1 MTTPLSGIKV
11 IEIGTL
17 IAAPFAAR
25 LMAEFGAEVIK
36 IESLG
41 QGDPLR
47 KWRKLHEGT
56 SLWWYLQSR
65 NKKSLALNLKSSE
78 GLGLIKQL
86 LGDADVLIENLRPGG
101 LEKLGLGWDV
111 LHSLN
116 PKLTLVRISG
126 YGQTGPYRDRPGF
139 GAIGEAM
146 GGIRYTTGNPDSPP
160 ARVGVSLGDSLAS
173 LHGVIGALMSLLRV
187 KTGQGD
193 GQVVDVS
200 LAESVFNVMESLV
213 PEYDML
219 GHVRERS
226 GGALPGIAPSNTYL
240 TADGAY
246 VVIAGNSDP
255 IYKRLM
261 TAIGRSD
268 LAEAAEFAHNDG
280 RAAKSAVLDAAIT
293 HWTSSLPIEQVLSA
307 LEAAEVPAGRIYSVA
322 DIVSDPHYQAR
333 DMLLNAQLPG
343 GVSVKMPGI
352 VPKLSETP
360 GAVNWQGPALGQH
373 TDDILSGLGLADAD
387 IQRLKIRGWC
397 NDPGLFRAIDRAGS
411 LAARWPANRTDLGRD
426 GRQDRAD
433 RPTLSRRVFTDRGG
447 LVRLAQG
454 HPGAA

>member
-1 MTTPLSGIKV
+1 MTAPLSGIKV

-36 IESLG
+36 IESMG

-47 KWRKLHEGT
+47 KWRKLHQGT

-65 NKKSLALNLKSSE
+65 NKKSLALDLKSAE
-78 GLGLIKQL
+78 GLALVKQL

-111 LHSLN
+111 LHALN
-116 PKLTLVRISG
+116 PRLTLVRISG

-200 LAESVFNVMESLV
+200 LAESVFNLMESLV

-261 TAIGRSD
+261 TAIGRID
-268 LAEAAEFAHNDG
+268 LAEDGAFAHNDG
-280 RAAKSAVLDAAIT
+280 RAAQSGLLDAAIT
-293 HWTSSLPIEQVLSA
+293 HWTSSLPIERVLDA
-307 LEAAEVPAGRIYSVA
+307 LQAAEVPAGRIYSVA
-322 DIVSDPHYQAR
+322 DIVADPHYQAR
-333 DMLLNAQLPG
+333 GMLLNAELPG
-343 GVSVKMPGI
+343 GLTVKMPGI
-352 VPKLSETP
+352 VPKLSQTP
-360 GAVNWQGPALGQH
+360 GAVNWQGPSLGQH
-373 TDDILSGLGLADAD
+373 TDEILGGMGLAEAD
-387 IQRLKIRGWC
+387 IQRLK
-397 NDPGLFRAIDRAGS
+397 NAGVV
-411 LAARWPANRTDLGRD
+411 
-426 GRQDRAD
+426 Q
-433 RPTLSRRVFTDRGG
+433 
-447 LVRLAQG
+447 
-454 HPGAA
+454 

>member
-1 MTTPLSGIKV
+1 MTALSGIRV

-25 LMAEFGAEVIK
+25 MLGEFGAEVIK

-65 NKKSLALNLKSSE
+65 NKKSLALNLKSTE
-78 GLGLIKQL
+78 GIEIVKQL
-86 LGDADVLIENLRPGG
+86 AESADVLIENLRPGA

-111 LHSLN
+111 LHALN

-126 YGQTGPYRDRPGF
+126 YGQSGPYRDRPGF

-146 GGIRYTTGNPDSPP
+146 GGIRYTTGHPDSPP

-173 LHGVIGALMSLLRV
+173 MHAVMGALMSLLRV

-213 PEYDML
+213 PEYAML

-226 GGALPGIAPSNTYL
+226 GGALPGIAPSNTYP
-240 TADGAY
+240 TADGGY

-255 IYKRLM
+255 IFKRLM
-261 TAIGRSD
+261 NAIGRAD
-268 LAEAAEFAHNDG
+268 LGDDPAFAHNDG
-280 RAAKSAVLDAAIT
+280 RAAQSDLLDGAISTWSAQRSIEDVL
-293 HWTSSLPIEQVLSA
+293 QA
-307 LEAAEVPAGRIYSVA
+307 LENAEVPAGRIYSVA
-322 DIVSDPHYQAR
+322 DIVADPHYQAR
-333 DMLLNAQLPG
+333 GMILDAQLPG
-343 GVSVKMPGI
+343 GVETKMPGI
-352 VPKLSETP
+352 VPKLSATP
-360 GAVNWQGPALGQH
+360 GVVNWQGPSLGQH
-373 TDDILSGLGLADAD
+373 TRDVLTELGLSESA
-387 IQRLKIRGWC
+387 IQRLKDKGIV
-397 NDPGLFRAIDRAGS
+397 
-411 LAARWPANRTDLGRD
+411 
-426 GRQDRAD
+426 Q
-433 RPTLSRRVFTDRGG
+433 
-447 LVRLAQG
+447 
-454 HPGAA
+454 

>member
-1 MTTPLSGIKV
+1 MTAPLSGIKV

-25 LMAEFGAEVIK
+25 LMAEFGADVIK
-36 IESLG
+36 IESMG

-65 NKKSLALNLKSSE
+65 NKKSLALDLKSSE
-78 GLGLIKQL
+78 GQSLIKQL
-86 LGDADVLIENLRPGG
+86 LSDADVLIENLRPGG

-111 LHSLN
+111 LHALN

-146 GGIRYTTGNPDSPP
+146 GGIRYTTGNPESPP

-187 KTGQGD
+187 KTGQGE
-193 GQVVDVS
+193 GQIVDVS

-226 GGALPGIAPSNTYL
+226 GGALPGIAPSNTYP

-255 IYKRLM
+255 IYRRLM
-261 TAIGRSD
+261 HAIGRAD
-268 LAEAAEFAHNDG
+268 LADTPELAHNDG
-280 RAAKSAVLDAAIT
+280 RAAQSAVLDAAIT
-293 HWTSSLPIEQVLSA
+293 HWTSSQPIDRVLSA

-322 DIVSDPHYQAR
+322 DIVNDPHYQAR
-333 DMLLNAQLPG
+333 DMLLDAQLPG

-352 VPKLSETP
+352 VPKLSQTP
-360 GAVNWQGPALGQH
+360 GGVNWQGPALGQH
-373 TDDILSGLGLADAD
+373 TDEILGSLGLGGPD
-387 IQRLKIRGWC
+387 IQRL
-397 NDPGLFRAIDRAGS
+397 RASGVV
-411 LAARWPANRTDLGRD
+411 
-426 GRQDRAD
+426 Q
-433 RPTLSRRVFTDRGG
+433 
-447 LVRLAQG
+447 
-454 HPGAA
+454 

>member
-1 MTTPLSGIKV
+1 MTAPLSGIKV

-36 IESLG
+36 IEALG

-65 NKKSLALNLKSSE
+65 NKKSLALDLKSPE

-111 LHSLN
+111 LHTLN

-193 GQVVDVS
+193 GQIVDVS
-200 LAESVFNVMESLV
+200 LAESVFNLMESLV

-261 TAIGRSD
+261 TTIGRAD
-268 LAEAAEFAHNDG
+268 LADAPEFAHNDG
-280 RAAKSAVLDAAIT
+280 RAAKSGLLDAAIT
-293 HWTSSLPIEQVLSA
+293 HWTSSLPIDQVLSA

-333 DMLLNAQLPG
+333 DMLLNAELPG

-360 GAVNWQGPALGQH
+360 GAVNWQGPTLGQH
-373 TDDILSGLGLADAD
+373 TDDILGSLGLTDTD
-387 IQRLKIRGWC
+387 IQRLKTSGVV
-397 NDPGLFRAIDRAGS
+397 
-411 LAARWPANRTDLGRD
+411 
-426 GRQDRAD
+426 Q
-433 RPTLSRRVFTDRGG
+433 
-447 LVRLAQG
+447 
-454 HPGAA
+454 

>member
-1 MTTPLSGIKV
+1 MTGPLNGVRV

-25 LMAEFGAEVIK
+25 LMGEFGAEVIK
-36 IESLG
+36 IESMG

-65 NKKSLALNLKSSE
+65 NKKSLSLNLKSPE
-78 GLGLIKQL
+78 GIEIVKRLAES
-86 LGDADVLIENLRPGG
+86 ADVLIENLRPGA

-111 LHSLN
+111 LHALN

-126 YGQTGPYRDRPGF
+126 YGQSGPYRDRPGF

-146 GGIRYTTGNPDSPP
+146 GGIRYTTGTPGSPP

-173 LHGVIGALMSLLRV
+173 MHAVMGALMSLLRV

-193 GQVVDVS
+193 GQIVDVS
-200 LAESVFNVMESLV
+200 LVESVFNLMESLV

-226 GGALPGIAPSNTYL
+226 GGALPGIAPSNTYP

-255 IYKRLM
+255 IFKRLM
-261 TAIGRSD
+261 QAIGRPD
-268 LAEAAEFAHNDG
+268 LGEAPEFAQNDG
-280 RAAKSAVLDAAIT
+280 RAAQSEMLDAAISA
-293 HWTSSLPIEQVLSA
+293 WSSSLPINDVLQA
-307 LEAAEVPAGRIYSVA
+307 LEQAEVPAGRIYNVA
-322 DIVSDPHYQAR
+322 DIVADPHYQAR
-333 DMLLNAQLPG
+333 EMILDAQLPG
-343 GVSVKMPGI
+343 GTHVKMPGI

-360 GAVNWQGPALGQH
+360 GSVNWQGPALGQH
-373 TDDILSGLGLADAD
+373 TDSVLGDLGMTAAD
-387 IQRLKIRGWC
+387 IAQLKTNGVV
-397 NDPGLFRAIDRAGS
+397 
-411 LAARWPANRTDLGRD
+411 
-426 GRQDRAD
+426 Q
-433 RPTLSRRVFTDRGG
+433 
-447 LVRLAQG
+447 
-454 HPGAA
+454 

>member
-1 MTTPLSGIKV
+1 MTAPLSGIKV

-36 IESLG
+36 IEAMG

-65 NKKSLALNLKSSE
+65 NKKSLALDLKSPE
-78 GLGLIKQL
+78 GLDLIKQL

-111 LHSLN
+111 LHALN

-193 GQVVDVS
+193 GQIVDVS
-200 LAESVFNVMESLV
+200 LAESVFNLMESLV

-261 TAIGRSD
+261 TTIGRAD
-268 LAEAAEFAHNDG
+268 LADAPEFAHNDG
-280 RAAKSAVLDAAIT
+280 RAAKSGLLDAAIT

-333 DMLLNAQLPG
+333 DMLLTAQLPG

-360 GAVNWQGPALGQH
+360 GGVNWQGPTLGQH
-373 TDDILSGLGLADAD
+373 TDDILGSLGLTGAD
-387 IQRLKIRGWC
+387 IQRLKTSGVV
-397 NDPGLFRAIDRAGS
+397 
-411 LAARWPANRTDLGRD
+411 
-426 GRQDRAD
+426 Q
-433 RPTLSRRVFTDRGG
+433 
-447 LVRLAQG
+447 
-454 HPGAA
+454 

>member
-1 MTTPLSGIKV
+1 M

-36 IESLG
+36 IEALG

-65 NKKSLALNLKSSE
+65 NKKSLALDLKSAE
-78 GLGLIKQL
+78 GLDLIKQL

-111 LHSLN
+111 LHALN

-173 LHGVIGALMSLLRV
+173 LHGVIGALMALLRV

-200 LAESVFNVMESLV
+200 LAESVFNLMESLV

-240 TADGAY
+240 SADGAY

-261 TAIGRSD
+261 TTIGRAD

-280 RAAKSAVLDAAIT
+280 RAAKSALLDAAIT

-333 DMLLNAQLPG
+333 DMLLNAELPG

-360 GAVNWQGPALGQH
+360 GAVNWQGPSLGQH
-373 TDDILSGLGLADAD
+373 TDDILGSLGLTVAD
-387 IQRLKIRGWC
+387 IQRLKTSGVV
-397 NDPGLFRAIDRAGS
+397 
-411 LAARWPANRTDLGRD
+411 
-426 GRQDRAD
+426 Q
-433 RPTLSRRVFTDRGG
+433 
-447 LVRLAQG
+447 
-454 HPGAA
+454 

>member
-1 MTTPLSGIKV
+1 MTAPLNGIRV

-36 IESLG
+36 IEAMG

-65 NKKSLALNLKSSE
+65 NKKSLALNLKSPE
-78 GLGLIKQL
+78 GIAIVKQL
-86 LGDADVLIENLRPGG
+86 AESTDVLIENLRPGA

-111 LHSLN
+111 LHALN

-146 GGIRYTTGNPDSPP
+146 GGIRYTTGTPGTPP

-173 LHGVIGALMSLLRV
+173 MHAVMGALMALLRV

-193 GQVVDVS
+193 GQIVDVS

-219 GHVRERS
+219 GHIRERS
-226 GGALPGIAPSNTYL
+226 GGALPGIAPSNTYP

-255 IYKRLM
+255 IFKRLM
-261 TAIGRSD
+261 LAIGRSD
-268 LAEAAEFAHNDG
+268 LGENPEFAHNDG
-280 RAAKSAVLDAAIT
+280 RAAQCALLDEAISV
-293 HWTSSLPIEQVLSA
+293 WSSSLPIDEVLRVLEQ
-307 LEAAEVPAGRIYSVA
+307 AEVPAGRIYNVA
-322 DIVSDPHYQAR
+322 DIVADPHYQAR
-333 DMLLNAQLPG
+333 GMILDAELPG
-343 GVSVKMPGI
+343 GAAVKMPGI

-360 GAVNWQGPALGQH
+360 GEVNWQGPSLGQH
-373 TDDILSGLGLADAD
+373 TDSVLGSLGITAAD
-387 IQRLKIRGWC
+387 IQRLKQEGVV
-397 NDPGLFRAIDRAGS
+397 
-411 LAARWPANRTDLGRD
+411 
-426 GRQDRAD
+426 Q
-433 RPTLSRRVFTDRGG
+433 
-447 LVRLAQG
+447 
-454 HPGAA
+454 

>member
-1 MTTPLSGIKV
+1 MTAPLSGIKV

-36 IESLG
+36 IEAMG

-65 NKKSLALNLKSSE
+65 NKKSLALDLKSPE
-78 GLGLIKQL
+78 GLDLIKQL

-111 LHSLN
+111 LHALN

-173 LHGVIGALMSLLRV
+173 LHGVIGALISLLRV

-193 GQVVDVS
+193 GQIVDVS
-200 LAESVFNVMESLV
+200 LAESVFNLMESLV

-261 TAIGRSD
+261 HTIGRSD
-268 LAEAAEFAHNDG
+268 LAEAPEFAHNDG
-280 RAAKSAVLDAAIT
+280 RAAKSGLLDAAIT
-293 HWTSSLPIEQVLSA
+293 HWTSSLPIEQVLGA

-333 DMLLNAQLPG
+333 EMLLNAELPG

-360 GAVNWQGPALGQH
+360 GGVNWQGPTLGQH
-373 TDDILSGLGLADAD
+373 TDEILGNLGLAGAD
-387 IQRLKIRGWC
+387 IQRLKTSGVV
-397 NDPGLFRAIDRAGS
+397 
-411 LAARWPANRTDLGRD
+411 
-426 GRQDRAD
+426 Q
-433 RPTLSRRVFTDRGG
+433 
-447 LVRLAQG
+447 
-454 HPGAA
+454 

>member
-1 MTTPLSGIKV
+1 MTGPLNGVRV

-25 LMAEFGAEVIK
+25 LMGEFGAEVIK
-36 IESLG
+36 IESMG

-65 NKKSLALNLKSSE
+65 NKKSLSLNLKSPE
-78 GLGLIKQL
+78 GIEIVKRLAES
-86 LGDADVLIENLRPGG
+86 ADVLIENLRPGA

-111 LHSLN
+111 LHALN

-126 YGQTGPYRDRPGF
+126 YGQSGPYRDRPGF

-146 GGIRYTTGNPDSPP
+146 GGIRYTTGTPGSPP

-173 LHGVIGALMSLLRV
+173 MHAVMGALMSLLRV

-193 GQVVDVS
+193 GQIVDVS
-200 LAESVFNVMESLV
+200 LVESVFNLMESLV

-226 GGALPGIAPSNTYL
+226 GGALPGIAPSNTYP
-240 TADGAY
+240 TGDGAY

-255 IYKRLM
+255 IFKRLM
-261 TAIGRSD
+261 QTIGRPD
-268 LAEAAEFAHNDG
+268 LGEAPEFAQNDG
-280 RAAKSAVLDAAIT
+280 RAAQSEMLDATISA
-293 HWTSSLPIEQVLSA
+293 WSSSLPIDDVLQA
-307 LEAAEVPAGRIYSVA
+307 LEQAEVPAGRIYNVA
-322 DIVSDPHYQAR
+322 DIVADPHYQAR
-333 DMLLNAQLPG
+333 EMILDAQLPG
-343 GVSVKMPGI
+343 GTNVKMPGI

-360 GAVNWQGPALGQH
+360 GSVNWQGPALGQH
-373 TDDILSGLGLADAD
+373 TDSVLGDLGLTAAD
-387 IQRLKIRGWC
+387 IAQLK
-397 NDPGLFRAIDRAGS
+397 
-411 LAARWPANRTDLGRD
+411 TDGVV
-426 GRQDRAD
+426 Q
-433 RPTLSRRVFTDRGG
+433 
-447 LVRLAQG
+447 
-454 HPGAA
+454 

>member
-1 MTTPLSGIKV
+1 MTAPLSGIKV

-25 LMAEFGAEVIK
+25 MLAEFGAEVIK
-36 IESLG
+36 IEAMG

-65 NKKSLALNLKSSE
+65 NKKSLALDLKSPE

-111 LHSLN
+111 LQALN

-173 LHGVIGALMSLLRV
+173 LHAVIGALMSLLRV
-187 KTGQGD
+187 KTGQGV

-200 LAESVFNVMESLV
+200 LAESVFNLMESLV

-261 TAIGRSD
+261 HTIGRAD
-268 LAEAAEFAHNDG
+268 LAEAPEYAHNDG
-280 RAAKSAVLDAAIT
+280 RAAKSGLLDAAIT
-293 HWTSSLPIEQVLSA
+293 HWTSSLPIDQVLSA

-360 GAVNWQGPALGQH
+360 GGVNWQGPSLGQH
-373 TDDILSGLGLADAD
+373 TDDILGSLGLTGAD
-387 IQRLKIRGWC
+387 IQRLKT
-397 NDPGLFRAIDRAGS
+397 AGVV
-411 LAARWPANRTDLGRD
+411 
-426 GRQDRAD
+426 Q
-433 RPTLSRRVFTDRGG
+433 
-447 LVRLAQG
+447 
-454 HPGAA
+454 

>member
-1 MTTPLSGIKV
+1 MSGPLQGIRV

-25 LMAEFGAEVIK
+25 MLAEFGAEVIK
-36 IESLG
+36 IETPNG
-41 QGDPLR
+41 GDPLR

-65 NKKSLALNLKSSE
+65 NKKSVCVNLKSPDGAE
-78 GLGLIKQL
+78 VIKRL
-86 LGDADVLIENLRPGG
+86 AKDADIVIENMRPGA

-111 LHSLN
+111 LHAIN
-116 PKLTLVRISG
+116 PKLTMVRISG

-146 GGIRYTTGNPDSPP
+146 GGIRYTTGDAEGLP

-173 LHGVIGALMSLLRV
+173 LHGVIGALMSVLRV

-200 LAESVFNVMESLV
+200 LVESVFNLMESLV
-213 PEYDML
+213 PEYDLL

-226 GGALPGIAPSNTYL
+226 GGALPGIAPSNTYR
-240 TADGAY
+240 TEEGGF

-261 TAIGRSD
+261 HVIGRPD
-268 LAEAAEFAHNDG
+268 LADDPALARNDG
-280 RAAKSAVLDAAIT
+280 RVRHSAMLDEAIT
-293 HWTSSLPIEQVLSA
+293 AWTTHHSMDDVLA
-307 LEAAEVPAGRIYSVA
+307 TLEREEVPAGRIYSVA
-322 DIVSDPHYQAR
+322 DIVNDAHYQAR
-333 DMLLNAQLPG
+333 DMLLHANLPG
-343 GVSVKMPGI
+343 GASVKMPGI

-360 GAVNWQGPALGQH
+360 GEVRWQGPALGEH
-373 TDDILSGLGLADAD
+373 TQAVLESLGFDAGEVEH
-387 IQRLKIRGWC
+387 L
-397 NDPGLFRAIDRAGS
+397 RAE
-411 LAARWPANRTDLGRD
+411 
-426 GRQDRAD
+426 
-433 RPTLSRRVFTDRGG
+433 
-447 LVRLAQG
+447 
-454 HPGAA
+454 GAVQ

>member
-1 MTTPLSGIKV
+1 MTAPLSGIKV

-25 LMAEFGAEVIK
+25 LMGEFGAEVIK
-36 IESLG
+36 IEAMG

-65 NKKSLALNLKSSE
+65 NKKSLALDLKSAE

-111 LHSLN
+111 LHALN

-193 GQVVDVS
+193 GQIVDVS
-200 LAESVFNVMESLV
+200 LAESVFNLMESLV

-261 TAIGRSD
+261 TTIGRAD

-280 RAAKSAVLDAAIT
+280 RAAKSGLLDAAIT
-293 HWTSSLPIEQVLSA
+293 HWTSSLPIDQVLSA

-333 DMLLNAQLPG
+333 DMLLNAELPG

-360 GAVNWQGPALGQH
+360 GGVNWQGPTLGQH
-373 TDDILSGLGLADAD
+373 TDDILGSLGLTDAA
-387 IQRLKIRGWC
+387 IQRLKTSGVV
-397 NDPGLFRAIDRAGS
+397 
-411 LAARWPANRTDLGRD
+411 
-426 GRQDRAD
+426 Q
-433 RPTLSRRVFTDRGG
+433 
-447 LVRLAQG
+447 
-454 HPGAA
+454 

>member
-1 MTTPLSGIKV
+1 MTGPLNGVRV

-25 LMAEFGAEVIK
+25 LMGEFGAEVIK
-36 IESLG
+36 IESMG

-65 NKKSLALNLKSSE
+65 NKKSLSLNLKSPE
-78 GLGLIKQL
+78 GIEIVKRLAES
-86 LGDADVLIENLRPGG
+86 ADVLIENLRPGA

-111 LHSLN
+111 LHALN

-126 YGQTGPYRDRPGF
+126 YGQSGPYRDRPGF

-146 GGIRYTTGNPDSPP
+146 GGIRYTTGTPGSPP

-173 LHGVIGALMSLLRV
+173 MHAVMGALMSLLRV

-193 GQVVDVS
+193 GQIVDVS
-200 LAESVFNVMESLV
+200 LVESVFNLMESLV

-226 GGALPGIAPSNTYL
+226 GGALPGIAPSNTYP

-255 IYKRLM
+255 IFKRLM
-261 TAIGRSD
+261 QTIGRPD
-268 LAEAAEFAHNDG
+268 LGEAPEFAQNDG
-280 RAAKSAVLDAAIT
+280 RAAQSEMLDAAISA
-293 HWTSSLPIEQVLSA
+293 WSSSLPINEVLQA
-307 LEAAEVPAGRIYSVA
+307 LEQAEVPAGRIYNVA
-322 DIVSDPHYQAR
+322 DIVADPHYQAR
-333 DMLLNAQLPG
+333 EMILDAQLPG
-343 GVSVKMPGI
+343 GTHVKMPGI

-360 GAVNWQGPALGQH
+360 GSVNWQGPALGQH
-373 TDDILSGLGLADAD
+373 TDSVLGDLGMTAAD
-387 IQRLKIRGWC
+387 IAQLK
-397 NDPGLFRAIDRAGS
+397 
-411 LAARWPANRTDLGRD
+411 TDGVV
-426 GRQDRAD
+426 Q
-433 RPTLSRRVFTDRGG
+433 
-447 LVRLAQG
+447 
-454 HPGAA
+454 

>member
-1 MTTPLSGIKV
+1 MTAPLSGIKV

-36 IESLG
+36 IEAMG

-65 NKKSLALNLKSSE
+65 NKKSLALDLKSPE
-78 GLGLIKQL
+78 GLDLIKQL

-111 LHSLN
+111 LHALN

-193 GQVVDVS
+193 GQIVDVS
-200 LAESVFNVMESLV
+200 LAESVFNLMESLV

-261 TAIGRSD
+261 TTIGRAD
-268 LAEAAEFAHNDG
+268 LAEAPEFAHNDG
-280 RAAKSAVLDAAIT
+280 RAAKSGLLDAAIT
-293 HWTSSLPIEQVLSA
+293 HWTSSLPIDQVLSA

-333 DMLLNAQLPG
+333 DMLLTAELPG

-352 VPKLSETP
+352 VPKLSQTP
-360 GAVNWQGPALGQH
+360 GGVNWQGPTLGQH
-373 TDDILSGLGLADAD
+373 TDEILGSLGLAGAD
-387 IQRLKIRGWC
+387 IQRLKSSGVV
-397 NDPGLFRAIDRAGS
+397 
-411 LAARWPANRTDLGRD
+411 
-426 GRQDRAD
+426 Q
-433 RPTLSRRVFTDRGG
+433 
-447 LVRLAQG
+447 
-454 HPGAA
+454 